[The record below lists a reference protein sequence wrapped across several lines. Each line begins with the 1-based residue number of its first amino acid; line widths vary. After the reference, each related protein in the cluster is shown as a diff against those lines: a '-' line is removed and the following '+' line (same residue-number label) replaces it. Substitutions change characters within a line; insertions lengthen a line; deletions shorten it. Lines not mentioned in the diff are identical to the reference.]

1 MIRVMMKRISRL
13 CLILVVLAA
22 GDVSAW
28 ASDATTAQ
36 LVMAANAAAT
46 QGDAQASIAS
56 LFTTKFATSLPQGQT
71 VTLSVTHA
79 ATFATEGFASNTF
92 LSLFAGDGAVPLPAG
107 SFVVWDEFFEAGE
120 DCPEQV
126 PRCLAPTELGGVRV
140 RINDKPAF
148 ISAVVSGAEFDQI
161 NLISPDDDAFGDGIK
176 VEIESE
182 GQTGEAI
189 ISLQDRAPAFFPW
202 DVGERRFLRGLQN
215 DFSAFVGPADLFG
228 GAPLPG
234 GLDIRPVKP
243 GDLVQLFGTGF
254 GPTDPALPAGQ
265 IPVFPPLFNLVDEVN
280 VRVGGQTARVLFA
293 GAAPGLAGVV
303 QIVIE
308 IPDVADGDQP
318 VDAEIA
324 GRPTQDNALIPVQ
337 RMN

>member
-1 MIRVMMKRISRL
+1 MMRRISVL
-13 CLILVVLAA
+13 YLVLILL
-22 GDVSAW
+22 VSAAVSAR

-36 LVMAANAAAT
+36 LVMAANATAT
-46 QGDAQASIAS
+46 EGGAQASIAS

-92 LSLFAGDGAVPLPAG
+92 LSLFMGKGLVPLPAG
-107 SFVVWDEFFEAGE
+107 SFLVWDKFFQPGEA
-120 DCPEQV
+120 CPEPAV
-126 PRCLAPTELGGVRV
+126 PCLAPTELGGVRV
-140 RINDKPAF
+140 RLNDKPAF

-161 NLISPDDDAFGDGIK
+161 NLISPDDEAIGDGIK
-176 VEIESE
+176 VEVESE
-182 GQTGEAI
+182 GQSGETI

-228 GAPLPG
+228 GAQLPG
-234 GLDIRPVKP
+234 GLEIRPVKP

-254 GPTDPALPAGQ
+254 GPTEPPLPAGQ
-265 IPVFPPLFNLVDEVN
+265 IPVFPPLFNLVDQVD

-308 IPDVADGDQP
+308 IPEVADGDQS
-318 VDAEIA
+318 VVAEIA
-324 GRPTQDNALIPVQ
+324 GRPTQANALIPVQ